1 VYQLVEVVQEL
12 VAEAQVMTEVLHLFL
27 ELLRLAEAAEAVVA
41 VGQELLEEAEVLEV
55 EEFHLTQE
63 DLELQDKETM
73 VELHLAAHLIM
84 QLVAAVVPVRLEQ
97 MDQIH

>member
-1 VYQLVEVVQEL
+1 LAEVVQEL
-12 VAEAQVMTEVLHLFL
+12 VVAAQVMMVVLHLFL
-27 ELLRLAEAAEAVVA
+27 ELLQLAVAEAAEAA

-55 EEFHLTQE
+55 EEFHLMQE
-63 DLELQDKETM
+63 DLELQDKETT
-73 VELHLAAHLIM
+73 VELHLAVHLTT